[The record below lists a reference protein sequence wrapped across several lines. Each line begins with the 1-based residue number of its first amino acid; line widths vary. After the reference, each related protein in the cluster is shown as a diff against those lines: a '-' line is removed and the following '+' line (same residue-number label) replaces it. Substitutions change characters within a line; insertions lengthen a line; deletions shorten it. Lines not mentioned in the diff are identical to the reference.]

1 MKCSAY
7 CFHIKTKI
15 LTDFQIC
22 ISVPL
27 NKLIRNRLPLLQSD
41 PKMKMIFLEKSI
53 KGIYKRGKNVTEIL
67 SPSSFPST
75 KNLIFGLI
83 GNCNKRCDICTNFMV
98 FDTTFNCTETGNYYK
113 VKGTLSSNS
122 VNVVYSIT
130 CQCCTVQYVGSAIT
144 FKERFCMHKSDIKQV
159 KEDAAQLN
167 ILWNVA
173 LG

>member
-7 CFHIKTKI
+7 YFHIKTKI

-98 FDTTFNCTETGNYYK
+98 FDTTFNCTETVISIKLKELYLLTVSMWYIQLLVSVAQCSMLDQLLLSKKDFACIK
-113 VKGTLSSNS
+113 VT
-122 VNVVYSIT
+122 
-130 CQCCTVQYVGSAIT
+130 
-144 FKERFCMHKSDIKQV
+144 
-159 KEDAAQLN
+159 
-167 ILWNVA
+167 
-173 LG
+173 